1 MVDATSE
8 IKQGDPRTRTDRAIG
23 LLSRVP
29 FRVSHPNMLRAPLA
43 VALIIAAA
51 APAAAQNFDTVQVR
65 TTPLGKGVYM
75 LTGAGGN
82 MGLSVGDDA
91 VFLIDDEYAP
101 LTPKIRA
108 AIAAL
113 TPKPVRFVLNT
124 HWHGDHTGGNKDH
137 GEAGALIVAHDNVRK
152 RLSTPQF
159 MAAFN
164 QSTPAQPK
172 AALPVVTFND
182 TVTFW
187 LNGDTVTAFHVA
199 PAHTDG
205 DAIVYFH
212 GANVVHMGDVFV
224 SAGFPLIDLSSGGSV
239 HGFIKASERVLPV
252 IDAKTKVIP
261 GHGPLAD
268 KARLQAFHDMLVALR
283 DRIQKEIAAGHSIDQ
298 ILASNITA
306 DYDASW
312 PSGRERFLRFA
323 YQEMSKK

>member
-1 MVDATSE
+1 
-8 IKQGDPRTRTDRAIG
+8 
-23 LLSRVP
+23 
-29 FRVSHPNMLRAPLA
+29 MLRACVAVALMLA
-43 VALIIAAA
+43 VA
-51 APAAAQNFDTVQVR
+51 APVAAQNFDTVQVR
-65 TTPLGKGVYM
+65 TTSLGRGVYM

-82 MGLSVGDDA
+82 MGLAVGDDA

-124 HWHGDHTGGNKDH
+124 HWHFDHTGGNKDH

-152 RLSTPQF
+152 RLSTTQF
-159 MAAFN
+159 VEAFN
-164 QSTPAQPK
+164 QSYPPLPK
-172 AALPVVTFND
+172 AGLPVVTFND

-187 LNGDTVTAFHVA
+187 LNGDTITAFHVA

-205 DAIVYFH
+205 DAIVYFR

-224 SAGFPLIDLSSGGSV
+224 SAAFPFLDLSSGGSI
-239 HGFIKASERVLPV
+239 HGFVTGTERVLRV
-252 IDAKTKVIP
+252 IDANTKVIP

-268 KARLQAFHDMLVALR
+268 KARLQAYHDMLVVVR
-283 DRIQKEIAAGHSIDQ
+283 DRLQKEIAAGHSLEQ
-298 ILASNITA
+298 VLASKITA

-312 PSGRERFLRFA
+312 PSGRDRFLRFA

>member
-1 MVDATSE
+1 M
-8 IKQGDPRTRTDRAIG
+8 PRA
-23 LLSRVP
+23 S
-29 FRVSHPNMLRAPLA
+29 LA
-43 VALIIAAA
+43 VTLIITVAAA

-65 TTPLGKGVYM
+65 TSSLGKGVYM

-124 HWHGDHTGGNKDH
+124 HWHFDHTGGNKDH

-152 RLSTPQF
+152 RLSTTQF
-159 MAAFN
+159 MEAFK
-164 QSTPAQPK
+164 QSYPPLPK
-172 AALPVVTFND
+172 AGLPVVTFND

-187 LNGDTVTAFHVA
+187 LNGDTITAFHVA

-224 SAGFPLIDLSSGGSV
+224 SAGFPLIDLSSGGSI
-239 HGFIKASERVLPV
+239 HGFITGTERVLRV
-252 IDAKTKVIP
+252 IDANTKVIP

-268 KARLQAFHDMLVALR
+268 KARLQAYHDMLVAVRERL
-283 DRIQKEIAAGHSIDQ
+283 QKEIAAGHSLDQ
-298 ILASNITA
+298 VIASKITTE
-306 DYDASW
+306 YDASW
-312 PSGRERFLRFA
+312 PGGRDRFLRFA